1 MNCSRKNF
9 PLKSFFNEDSNEIML
24 FYRQGETFIIT
35 KDDMEQYEFEDIY
48 DGDLGQLV
56 MYKE

>member
-1 MNCSRKNF
+1 
-9 PLKSFFNEDSNEIML
+9 ML